1 MRDDDGENAR
11 DGTDLTYA
19 NFSFDEWIAALTPAY
34 GSDGA
39 KQWAEMMFTA
49 IMEVGGS
56 NGFSLP
62 MEHWALLAR
71 LGESAEARV
80 AEMTR
85 DFPETCLIEIAAHR
99 QTWDSNLGT

>member
-1 MRDDDGENAR
+1 MRDEDMENTSDGP
-11 DGTDLTYA
+11 GLTFA
-19 NFSFDEWIAALTPAY
+19 NFTRDEWIAALTPAF

-39 KQWAEMMFTA
+39 KQWAEMLFGA
-49 IMEVGGS
+49 IQEHGS

-71 LGESAEARV
+71 LGKSAEARV

-85 DFPETCLIEIAAHR
+85 DFPEACLAEIAAHR
-99 QTWDSNLGT
+99 RAWDSEPNR